1 MVNSLLRPMN
11 LFIQIF
17 DALPEPLSA
26 FVRFVIGLTIF
37 VGLYN
42 VVKEWLI

>member
-1 MVNSLLRPMN
+1 MVNSLIRPMN
-11 LFIQIF
+11 LFLEIF
-17 DALPEPLSA
+17 DAIPEPVAA
-26 FVRFVIGLTIF
+26 FTRFVLGLTIF